1 MSGCMVDRNDSAKT
15 TTVLYVIVVVVAV
28 LISTVLAPVV
38 WSATQSSSDDS
49 EGPTVS
55 VITLRAGTSAGP
67 VNDVK
72 EQLRHARTNE
82 SVEAVVLRID
92 SPGGPVASSE
102 ELYLA
107 VNRTAREMP
116 VVAYVEG
123 VAASGG
129 YFGIAP
135 ADRIYVKPSSTVGSI
150 GVIVSAPLS
159 ALEDAEAQS
168 QTYIRTGPDKATLDK
183 DQFREE
189 METLHNAF
197 LGTIM
202 KHRGDELDLS
212 RSEVAHGDAYLGP
225 TAVQNGFADETG
237 DLYSAIDYAAQQS
250 DAIEGGE
257 YNVAYNE
264 PVTPSGGFFLLQ
276 EGTEKKIDGNIVYVD
291 KSDAGSTEFQRP
303 VTYYA
308 VWGVPVVEDAQ
319 EVTTNE
325 TD

>member
-1 MSGCMVDRNDSAKT
+1 MVDRSDSAGT

-28 LISTVLAPVV
+28 LIATVLAPVV
-38 WSATQSSSDDS
+38 WSATQSSGDS
-49 EGPTVS
+49 GEPTVS

-72 EQLRHARTNE
+72 EDLREARTND

-92 SPGGPVASSE
+92 SSGGPVASSE

-107 VNRTAREMP
+107 VNRTARQMP

-159 ALEDAEAQS
+159 ALEQASAQS
-168 QTYIRTGPDKATLDK
+168 KTYLRTGPDKATYEK

-197 LGTIM
+197 VDTIM
-202 KHRGDELDLS
+202 KHRGENLSLS
-212 RSEVAHGDAYLGP
+212 RAEVAHGDAYIGP
-225 TAVQNGFADETG
+225 TAVQNGFADRTG
-237 DLYSAIDYAAQQS
+237 DLHSAIEDAASQA
-250 DAIEGGE
+250 DGIEGDE
-257 YNVAYNE
+257 YNVQYNE
-264 PVTPSGGFFLLQ
+264 PISPSQGLLLLE
-276 EGTEKKIDGNIVYVD
+276 EGAEKADGNVVYVD
-291 KSDAGSTEFQRP
+291 TSGEDGTEFQRP

-308 VWGVPVVEDAQ
+308 VWGVPVTEDAQ
-319 EVTTNE
+319 EVNTNE
-325 TD
+325 SD

>member
-1 MSGCMVDRNDSAKT
+1 MVDRNDSART

-28 LISTVLAPVV
+28 LIGTVLAPVV
-38 WSATQSSSDDS
+38 WSSTQSSPDDS
-49 EGPTVS
+49 DTQTVS
-55 VITLRAGTSAGP
+55 VITLRAGTDAGP

-72 EQLRHARTNE
+72 EDLREARTND
-82 SVEAVVLRID
+82 SVEAVVMRID

-107 VNRTAREMP
+107 VNRTANQMP

-123 VAASGG
+123 TAASGG

-159 ALEDAEAQS
+159 ALERAEARS
-168 QTYIRTGPDKATLDK
+168 KTYLRTGPDKATLDK

-202 KHRGDELDLS
+202 KHRGDELELS

-237 DLYSAIDYAAQQS
+237 DLYSAIDYAARQA
-250 DAIEGGE
+250 DGIEGDQYG
-257 YNVAYNE
+257 VTYNE
-264 PVTPSGGFFLLQ
+264 PITPSGGLFLL
-276 EGTEKKIDGNIVYVD
+276 EESTEKKVDGNIVYVD
-291 KSDAGSTEFQRP
+291 KSDAGSTEFKQP

-308 VWGVPVVEDAQ
+308 VWGVPVTDDAQ
-319 EVTTNE
+319 EVSTNE
-325 TD
+325 TE